1 MSKITSGR
9 RVRIFTAEELNID
22 PATYRYANH
31 GGVVMWAAFP
41 APNNP
46 HVFYLTADK
55 DAVTDVCP
63 WSKLEQALEKT
74 GINHMVRAAR
84 INELKR
90 KYLGPIAFNCLKVLD
105 EAQGVR
111 TPIVDVNDLS
121 RSIDAYMLKARTV
134 GESQGMTG
142 DVMMRHLKTERRKGI
157 INYLDSYGIPY
168 TDSADDDSFALEA

>member
-1 MSKITSGR
+1 MSKITSGS

-22 PATYRYANH
+22 PATYRYTNH
-31 GGVVMWAAFP
+31 GGVAMWAAFP

-74 GINHMVRAAR
+74 GINHMVRQAR

-90 KYLGPIAFNCLKVLD
+90 KYIGPVAFNCLEL
-105 EAQGVR
+105 
-111 TPIVDVNDLS
+111 VDAAKSKPMIDVS
-121 RSIDAYMLKARTV
+121 AMCQSIDAQCMVERAKDMDAHGRELVLKLNAARR
-134 GESQGMTG
+134 Q
-142 DVMMRHLKTERRKGI
+142 GI
-157 INYLDSYGIPY
+157 INYLKAHDIPFM
-168 TDSADDDSFALEA
+168 DAADNDGFALEA